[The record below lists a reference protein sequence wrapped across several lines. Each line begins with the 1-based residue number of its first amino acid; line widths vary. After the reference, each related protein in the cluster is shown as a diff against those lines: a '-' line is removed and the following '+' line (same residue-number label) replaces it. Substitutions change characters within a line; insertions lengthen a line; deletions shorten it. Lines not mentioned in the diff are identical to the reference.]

1 MLLYNFFAEFW
12 LETRPKEHYHGE
24 LTHLC
29 HAKILSS
36 DFIILPIN
44 AMHSAVE
51 SVAKT
56 INDNISGQ
64 SCLV

>member
-44 AMHSAVE
+44 AMHSE
-51 SVAKT
+51 
-56 INDNISGQ
+56 ICGQ
-64 SCLV
+64 DYQ